1 MPTEGATNIS
11 ELDKNNPSSTAPAGE
26 GDDHLRM
33 IKDVLLASFPALD
46 GLITNS
52 GADQSAGNTDP
63 PDAATFSKL
72 FDDVAGTVTAQ
83 FPVGGIIMWAGLE
96 SEIPTGWSLCDGL
109 NGTPDLR
116 SRFVLA
122 AGYDAGT
129 SQYVVGQSGGNVWV
143 DAGGFAVM
151 QTANSGDPTVGVDS
165 NADGVSTQVMDRN
178 HGHNYLPS
186 FYALAYLQFKGT

>member
-33 IKDVLLASFPALD
+33 IKDVLTVSFPALD
-46 GLITNS
+46 GLISNS
-52 GADQSAGNTDP
+52 GGDATPGNLDP
-63 PDAATFSKL
+63 PDAATFSQL
-72 FDDVAGTVTAQ
+72 FTDSAANNTAR

-122 AGYDAGT
+122 SGYDAAT

-151 QTANSGDPTVGVDS
+151 QTSNSGDTTVGVDS
-165 NADGVSTQVMDRN
+165 NADGVTTQVMDRN

-186 FYALAYLQFKGT
+186 FYALAYIQFKGT